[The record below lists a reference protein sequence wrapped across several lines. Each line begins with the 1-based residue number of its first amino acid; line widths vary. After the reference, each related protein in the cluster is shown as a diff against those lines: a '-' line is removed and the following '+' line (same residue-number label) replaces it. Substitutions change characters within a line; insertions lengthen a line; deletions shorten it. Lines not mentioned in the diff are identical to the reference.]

1 MNITFAHNYTV
12 FCFVSISAKIC
23 ICTSVDVNETLVEAK
38 THTLSD
44 PSLYFSFN
52 KCLISPNLALTE
64 TKGIAVCIKFQ
75 PAMNKY
81 YLLTLQDKFKQALSF
96 LGMKQ
101 LTQQT
106 SSVKTQ
112 HGLLLSGKN

>member
-1 MNITFAHNYTV
+1 MLPTV
-12 FCFVSISAKIC
+12 ICFVSTSAKFG
-23 ICTSVDVNETLVEAK
+23 ICTIVGVNGTLVEAK
-38 THTLSD
+38 IHTSKD
-44 PSLYFSFN
+44 PSSCFSFN
-52 KCLISPNLALTE
+52 KCLLLLTE
-64 TKGIAVCIKFQ
+64 TKGITVCIKFQ

-81 YLLTLQDKFKQALSF
+81 YLLTRQDKFKQALYF